1 MLLSLPLSHSFPLNP
16 NSPPRGQPNLG
27 LHDLP
32 AKCKFLALRSG
43 QQKAIYHSPPMWCD
57 KCKKEVDINSVAVNK
72 PRGALSMDIEG
83 DVTPTIIHST
93 SNIINICKSCG
104 ESDYLFD
111 SEASARREDERQQV
125 QWELDKTLRERDAE
139 KAKIR
144 KKVWATGCKISLCMA
159 LAYGA
164 IGVARDL
171 TFLDAVINGVVGG
184 VLGIAGTWAVSNL
197 KEK

>member
-1 MLLSLPLSHSFPLNP
+1 
-16 NSPPRGQPNLG
+16 
-27 LHDLP
+27 
-32 AKCKFLALRSG
+32 
-43 QQKAIYHSPPMWCD
+43 MWCD

>member
-1 MLLSLPLSHSFPLNP
+1 
-16 NSPPRGQPNLG
+16 
-27 LHDLP
+27 
-32 AKCKFLALRSG
+32 
-43 QQKAIYHSPPMWCD
+43 MWCD
-57 KCKKEVDINSVAVNK
+57 NPKCKKEVDINSVAVNK

-83 DVTPTIIHST
+83 GVTPTIIHST

-111 SEASARREDERQQV
+111 SEASARKEDERQMA

-164 IGVARDL
+164 IGVAAPDL
-171 TFLDAVINGVVGG
+171 TFLGAVINGVVGG
-184 VLGIAGTWAVSNL
+184 LLGIAGTWVVSMF
-197 KEK
+197 KQK